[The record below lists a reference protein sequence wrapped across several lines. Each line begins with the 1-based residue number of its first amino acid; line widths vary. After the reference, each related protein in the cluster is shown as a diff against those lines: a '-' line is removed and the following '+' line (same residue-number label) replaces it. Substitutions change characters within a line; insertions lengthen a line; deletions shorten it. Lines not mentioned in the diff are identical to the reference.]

1 MASVNWVKM
10 KTTQQV
16 KAVLRH
22 DCKDTREAAQTHT
35 NEDLDKTLTGQNYG
49 FNDSYAEARDT
60 FEKRLEA
67 VTAGKTVRKDAVV
80 GVGFSIP
87 APEGLPEAK
96 EKEWFGRVYE
106 ILGET
111 YGKEN
116 ICCFAVHADE
126 RHEYIDPDTKESKMS
141 RSHAQ
146 GIMVPEEDG
155 RLCAK
160 KFVSRARMISI
171 NNAIDKM
178 SQEEFGVKFMDGSQ
192 AKSRG
197 SVETMKQKSARA
209 KIDKDLETALEAA
222 RQKVKDV
229 EQEAADKEAA
239 LAAREAALAAR
250 EAAVSDRETAVTDRE
265 TAATKTESKLL
276 LRESRVKRKEK
287 EQQDKEAE
295 FQRREDALE
304 AQRLALNE
312 REQGLNAR
320 ELELI
325 QKEKRSQEAIRR
337 GRAAMAEDQ
346 EPSETETQRPE
357 RRLPDIDF

>member
-1 MASVNWVKM
+1 MASVNWTKM
-10 KTTQQV
+10 KTAQQV

-22 DCKDTREAAQTHT
+22 DCKDTREAAKTHT
-35 NEDLDKTLTGQNYG
+35 NADLNKDLTGQNYG
-49 FNDSYAEARDT
+49 VGDTYDTAREA
-60 FEKRLEA
+60 FLKRLEE

-87 APEGLPEAK
+87 APADLPQDK
-96 EKEWFGRVYE
+96 EKDWFKRVYE
-106 ILGET
+106 VLGDT
-111 YGKEN
+111 YGKDN
-116 ICCFAVHADE
+116 ICCFAVHVDE
-126 RHEYIDPDTKESKMS
+126 QHEYIDPDSKESRMS

-146 GIMVPEEDG
+146 GVMVPETEG

-160 KFVSRARMISI
+160 DFVSRGRMIAI

-197 SVETMKQKSARA
+197 SVETLKQRSARLQ
-209 KIDKDLETALEAA
+209 IDRDLEAA

-229 EQEAADKEAA
+229 EQEATDKAA
-239 LAAREAALAAR
+239 ELAAREADVTTREADVTAR
-250 EAAVSDRETAVTDRE
+250 EVEVT
-265 TAATKTESKLL
+265 KKESKLL
-276 LRESRVKRKEK
+276 LRESRAKRKEK

-304 AQRLALNE
+304 AQRLALQG
-312 REQGLNAR
+312 REQALDAR
-320 ELELI
+320 EQVLI
-325 QKEKRSQEAIRR
+325 QREAQSREAIRR

-346 EPSETETQRPE
+346 QPSEAETQRHE

>member
-1 MASVNWVKM
+1 MASVNWTKM
-10 KTTQQV
+10 KTAQQV

-22 DCKDTREAAQTHT
+22 DCKDTREAAKTHT
-35 NEDLDKTLTGQNYG
+35 NADLNKDLTGQNYG
-49 FNDSYAEARDT
+49 VGDTYDTAREA
-60 FEKRLEA
+60 FLKRLEE

-87 APEGLPEAK
+87 APADLPEEK
-96 EKEWFGRVYE
+96 EKDWFNRVYE
-106 ILGET
+106 ILGKK
-111 YGKEN
+111 YGKDN
-116 ICCFAVHADE
+116 ICCFAVHVDE
-126 RHEYIDPDTKESKMS
+126 QHEYIDPDSKESRMS

-146 GIMVPEEDG
+146 GVMVPEVGG

-160 KFVSRARMISI
+160 EFVSRARMISI
-171 NNAIDKM
+171 NNEIDKM

-197 SVETMKQKSARA
+197 SVETLKQRSARLQ
-209 KIDKDLETALEAA
+209 IDRDLETA

-229 EQEAADKEAA
+229 EQEATDKAA
-239 LAAREAALAAR
+239 ELAAREADVTTREADVTAR
-250 EAAVSDRETAVTDRE
+250 EVEVT
-265 TAATKTESKLL
+265 KKESKLL
-276 LRESRVKRKEK
+276 LRESRAKRKEK

-304 AQRLALNE
+304 AQRLALQG
-312 REQGLNAR
+312 REQALDAR
-320 ELELI
+320 EQVLI
-325 QKEKRSQEAIRR
+325 QREAQSREAIRR

-346 EPSETETQRPE
+346 QPSETETQRPE

>member
-1 MASVNWVKM
+1 MASVNWTKM
-10 KTTQQV
+10 KTAQQV

-22 DCKDTREAAQTHT
+22 DCKDTREAAKTHT
-35 NEDLDKTLTGQNYG
+35 NADLNKDLTGQNYG
-49 FNDSYAEARDT
+49 VGDTYDTAREA
-60 FEKRLEA
+60 FLKRLEE

-87 APEGLPEAK
+87 APADLPEEK
-96 EKEWFGRVYE
+96 EKDWFNRVYE
-106 ILGET
+106 ILGEK
-111 YGKEN
+111 YGKDN
-116 ICCFAVHADE
+116 ICCFAVHVDE
-126 RHEYIDPDTKESKMS
+126 QHEYIDPDSKESRMS

-146 GIMVPEEDG
+146 GVMVPETEG

-160 KFVSRARMISI
+160 DFVSRGRMIAI

-197 SVETMKQKSARA
+197 SVETLKQRSARLQ
-209 KIDKDLETALEAA
+209 IDRDLETA

-229 EQEAADKEAA
+229 EQEATDKAA
-239 LAAREAALAAR
+239 ELAAREADVTTREADVTAR
-250 EAAVSDRETAVTDRE
+250 EVEVT
-265 TAATKTESKLL
+265 KKESKLL
-276 LRESRVKRKEK
+276 LRESRAKRKEK

-304 AQRLALNE
+304 AQRLALQG
-312 REQGLNAR
+312 REQALDAR
-320 ELELI
+320 EQVLI
-325 QKEKRSQEAIRR
+325 QREAQSREAIRR

-346 EPSETETQRPE
+346 QPSEAETQRPE

>member
-1 MASVNWVKM
+1 MASVNWTKM
-10 KTTQQV
+10 KTAQQV

-22 DCKDTREAAQTHT
+22 DCKDTREAAKTHT
-35 NEDLDKTLTGQNYG
+35 NADLNKDLTGQNYG
-49 FNDSYAEARDT
+49 VGDTYDTAREA
-60 FEKRLEA
+60 FLKRLEE

-87 APEGLPEAK
+87 APADLPEEK
-96 EKEWFGRVYE
+96 EKDWFNRVYE
-106 ILGET
+106 ILGEK
-111 YGKEN
+111 YGKDN
-116 ICCFAVHADE
+116 ICCFAVHVDE
-126 RHEYIDPDTKESKMS
+126 QHEYIDPDSKESRMS

-146 GIMVPEEDG
+146 GVMVPETEG

-160 KFVSRARMISI
+160 DFVSRGRMIAI

-197 SVETMKQKSARA
+197 SVETLKQRSARLQ
-209 KIDKDLETALEAA
+209 IDRDLETA

-229 EQEAADKEAA
+229 EQEATDKAA
-239 LAAREAALAAR
+239 ELAAREADVTTREADVTAR
-250 EAAVSDRETAVTDRE
+250 EVEVT
-265 TAATKTESKLL
+265 KKESKLL
-276 LRESRVKRKEK
+276 LRESRAKRKEK

-304 AQRLALNE
+304 AQRLALQG
-312 REQGLNAR
+312 REQALDAR
-320 ELELI
+320 EQVLI
-325 QKEKRSQEAIRR
+325 QREAQSREAIRR

-346 EPSETETQRPE
+346 QPSEAETQRSE

>member
-1 MASVNWVKM
+1 MASVNWTKM
-10 KTTQQV
+10 KTAQQV

-22 DCKDTREAAQTHT
+22 DCKDTREAAKTHT
-35 NEDLDKTLTGQNYG
+35 NADLNKDLTGQNYG
-49 FNDSYAEARDT
+49 VGDTYDTAREA
-60 FEKRLEA
+60 FLKRLEE

-87 APEGLPEAK
+87 APADLPQDK
-96 EKEWFGRVYE
+96 EKDWFKRVYE
-106 ILGET
+106 VLGDT
-111 YGKEN
+111 YGKDN
-116 ICCFAVHADE
+116 ICCFAVHVDE
-126 RHEYIDPDTKESKMS
+126 QHEYIDPDSKESRMS

-146 GIMVPEEDG
+146 GVMVPETEG

-160 KFVSRARMISI
+160 DFVSRGRMIAI

-197 SVETMKQKSARA
+197 SVETLKQRSARLQ
-209 KIDKDLETALEAA
+209 IDRDLETA

-229 EQEAADKEAA
+229 EQEATDKAA
-239 LAAREAALAAR
+239 ELAAREADVTTREADVTAR
-250 EAAVSDRETAVTDRE
+250 EVEVT
-265 TAATKTESKLL
+265 KKESKLL
-276 LRESRVKRKEK
+276 LRESRAKRKEK

-304 AQRLALNE
+304 AQRLALQG
-312 REQGLNAR
+312 REQALDAR
-320 ELELI
+320 EQALI
-325 QKEKRSQEAIRR
+325 QREEQSQEAIRR

-346 EPSETETQRPE
+346 QPSETETQRPE

>member
-1 MASVNWVKM
+1 MASVNWTKM
-10 KTTQQV
+10 KTAQQV

-22 DCKDTREAAQTHT
+22 DCKDTREAAKTHT
-35 NEDLDKTLTGQNYG
+35 NADLNKDLTGQNYG
-49 FNDSYAEARDT
+49 VGDTYDTAREA
-60 FEKRLEA
+60 FLKRLEE

-87 APEGLPEAK
+87 APADLPQDK
-96 EKEWFGRVYE
+96 EKDWFKRVYE
-106 ILGET
+106 VLGDT
-111 YGKEN
+111 YGKDN
-116 ICCFAVHADE
+116 ICCFAVHVDE
-126 RHEYIDPDTKESKMS
+126 QHEYIDPDSKESRMS

-146 GIMVPEEDG
+146 GVMVPETEG

-160 KFVSRARMISI
+160 DFVSRGRMIAI

-197 SVETMKQKSARA
+197 SVETLKQRSARLQ
-209 KIDKDLETALEAA
+209 IDRDLETA

-229 EQEAADKEAA
+229 EQEATDKAA
-239 LAAREAALAAR
+239 ELAAREADVTTRESDVTAR
-250 EAAVSDRETAVTDRE
+250 EVEVT
-265 TAATKTESKLL
+265 KKESKLL
-276 LRESRVKRKEK
+276 LRESRAKRKEK

-304 AQRLALNE
+304 AQRLALQG
-312 REQGLNAR
+312 REQALDAR
-320 ELELI
+320 EQVLI
-325 QKEKRSQEAIRR
+325 QREAQSREAIRR

-346 EPSETETQRPE
+346 QPSETETQRPE

>member
-1 MASVNWVKM
+1 MASVNWTKM
-10 KTTQQV
+10 KTAQQV

-22 DCKDTREAAQTHT
+22 DCKDTREAAKTHT
-35 NEDLDKTLTGQNYG
+35 NEDLNKDLTGQNYG
-49 FNDSYAEARDT
+49 FGDMYDDAQKAFTD
-60 FEKRLEA
+60 RLKA
-67 VTAGKTVRKDAVV
+67 VTAGKVIRKDAVV

-87 APEGLPEAK
+87 APADLPEAR
-96 EKEWFGRVYE
+96 EKDWFKRVYE
-106 ILGET
+106 VLGDT
-111 YGKEN
+111 YGKDN
-116 ICCFAVHADE
+116 ICCFAVHVDE
-126 RHEYIDPDTKESKMS
+126 QHEYIDPDSKESRMS

-146 GIMVPEEDG
+146 GVMVPETEG

-160 KFVSRARMISI
+160 DFVSRGRMIAI

-197 SVETMKQKSARA
+197 SVETLKQRSARLQ
-209 KIDKDLETALEAA
+209 IDRDLEAA

-229 EQEAADKEAA
+229 EQEATDKAA
-239 LAAREAALAAR
+239 ELAAREADVTTR
-250 EAAVSDRETAVTDRE
+250 EVEVT
-265 TAATKTESKLL
+265 KKESKLL
-276 LRESRVKRKEK
+276 LRESRAKRKEK

-304 AQRLALNE
+304 AQRLVLQG
-312 REQGLNAR
+312 REQALDAR
-320 ELELI
+320 EQVLI
-325 QKEKRSQEAIRR
+325 QREAQSREAIRR

-346 EPSETETQRPE
+346 HPSETETQRPE

>member
-1 MASVNWVKM
+1 MASVNWTKM
-10 KTTQQV
+10 KTAQQV

-22 DCKDTREAAQTHT
+22 DCKDTREAAKTHT
-35 NEDLDKTLTGQNYG
+35 NADLNKDLTGQNYG
-49 FNDSYAEARDT
+49 VGDTYDTAREA
-60 FEKRLEA
+60 FLKRLEE

-87 APEGLPEAK
+87 APADLPQDN
-96 EKEWFGRVYE
+96 EKDWFKRVYE
-106 ILGET
+106 VLGDT
-111 YGKEN
+111 YGKDN
-116 ICCFAVHADE
+116 ICCFAVHVDE
-126 RHEYIDPDTKESKMS
+126 QHEYIDPDSKESRMS

-146 GIMVPEEDG
+146 GVMVPETGG

-160 KFVSRARMISI
+160 DFVSRGRMIAI

-229 EQEAADKEAA
+229 EQEATDKAA
-239 LAAREAALAAR
+239 ELAAREADVTAR
-250 EAAVSDRETAVTDRE
+250 EVEVT
-265 TAATKTESKLL
+265 KKESKLL
-276 LRESRVKRKEK
+276 LRESRAKRKEK

-304 AQRLALNE
+304 AQRLALQG
-312 REQGLNAR
+312 REQALDAR
-320 ELELI
+320 EQALI
-325 QKEKRSQEAIRR
+325 QREEQSQEAIRR

>member
-1 MASVNWVKM
+1 MASVNWTKM
-10 KTTQQV
+10 KTAQQV

-22 DCKDTREAAQTHT
+22 DCKDTREAAKTHT
-35 NEDLDKTLTGQNYG
+35 NADLNKDLTGQNYG
-49 FNDSYAEARDT
+49 VGDTYDTAREA
-60 FEKRLEA
+60 FLKRLEK
-67 VTAGKTVRKDAVV
+67 VTAGKVIRKDAVV

-87 APEGLPEAK
+87 APADLPQDK
-96 EKEWFGRVYE
+96 EKDWFKRVYE
-106 ILGET
+106 VLGDT
-111 YGKEN
+111 YGKDN
-116 ICCFAVHADE
+116 ICCFAVHVDE
-126 RHEYIDPDTKESKMS
+126 QHEYIDPDSKESRMS

-146 GIMVPEEDG
+146 GVMVPETGG

-160 KFVSRARMISI
+160 DFVSRGRMIAI

-197 SVETMKQKSARA
+197 SVETLKQRSARLQ
-209 KIDKDLETALEAA
+209 IDRDLEAA

-229 EQEAADKEAA
+229 EQEATDKAA
-239 LAAREAALAAR
+239 ELAAREADVTTREADVTAR
-250 EAAVSDRETAVTDRE
+250 EVEVT
-265 TAATKTESKLL
+265 KKESKLL
-276 LRESRVKRKEK
+276 LRESRAKRKEK

-304 AQRLALNE
+304 AQRLALQG
-312 REQGLNAR
+312 REQALDAR
-320 ELELI
+320 EQVLI
-325 QKEKRSQEAIRR
+325 QREAQSREAIRR

-346 EPSETETQRPE
+346 QPSETETQRPE

>member
-1 MASVNWVKM
+1 MASVNWTKM
-10 KTTQQV
+10 KTAQQV

-22 DCKDTREAAQTHT
+22 DCKDTREAAKTHT
-35 NEDLDKTLTGQNYG
+35 NADLNKDLTGQNYG
-49 FNDSYAEARDT
+49 VGDTYDTAREA
-60 FEKRLEA
+60 FLKRLEK
-67 VTAGKTVRKDAVV
+67 VTAGKVIRKDAVV

-87 APEGLPEAK
+87 APADLPQDK
-96 EKEWFGRVYE
+96 EKDWFKRVYE
-106 ILGET
+106 VLGDT
-111 YGKEN
+111 YGKDN
-116 ICCFAVHADE
+116 ICCFAVHVDE
-126 RHEYIDPDTKESKMS
+126 QHEYIDPDSKESRMS

-146 GIMVPEEDG
+146 GVMVPETGG

-160 KFVSRARMISI
+160 DFVSRGRMIAI

-197 SVETMKQKSARA
+197 SVETLKQRSARLQ
-209 KIDKDLETALEAA
+209 IDRDLEAA

-229 EQEAADKEAA
+229 EQEATDKAA
-239 LAAREAALAAR
+239 ELAAREADVTAR
-250 EAAVSDRETAVTDRE
+250 EVEVT
-265 TAATKTESKLL
+265 KKESKLL
-276 LRESRVKRKEK
+276 LRESRAKRKEK

-304 AQRLALNE
+304 AQRLALQG
-312 REQGLNAR
+312 REQALDAR
-320 ELELI
+320 EQVLI
-325 QKEKRSQEAIRR
+325 QREAQSREAIRR

-346 EPSETETQRPE
+346 QPSETETQRPE